1 MERALRGSR
10 EAQTAALGRNRV
22 SSSAQIGHDL
32 KSPLYHQ
39 ICVVLKS
46 KIQSGELALGAYLPS
61 ENEIAVEFSV
71 SRITAK
77 RALNEL
83 ARAGLVI
90 REQGRGTRVISQP
103 PPPRI
108 KASVE
113 GWLENM
119 SVMAHTTKVE
129 VLEFGYLAANAD
141 VAEALSIAEGDT
153 VQRAVRVR
161 SHKGECFSYLTTH
174 IPKAIGESFG
184 AGDME
189 RLPLLSL
196 LERNGVTAS
205 SARQIISATVADTT
219 VAAALGVDVGAPLL
233 EVRRVVFDQDGR
245 GVEYIQALY
254 RPDRYHYEV
263 LLNRV
268 CNDGAHSWSPVGNA
282 ALSGHD
288 AVTGTS

>member
-1 MERALRGSR
+1 LDRAQGIRHDTPG
-10 EAQTAALGRNRV
+10 TLGPRRV
-22 SSSAQIGHDL
+22 STLAQIGHDL

-46 KIQSGELALGAYLPS
+46 KIQSGELALGAFLPS
-61 ENEIAVEFSV
+61 ENEIASEFSV

-83 ARAGLVI
+83 AHAGLVV
-90 REQGRGTRVISQP
+90 REQGRGTRVISRP

-119 SVMAHTTKVE
+119 SEMGHATKAE
-129 VLEFGYLAANAD
+129 VLEFGYLAATTD
-141 VAEALSIAEGDT
+141 VAEALSIAEGDI

-161 SHKGECFSYLTTH
+161 SHNGERFSYLTTH
-174 IPKAIGESFG
+174 IPKVIGESF
-184 AGDME
+184 AAEDME
-189 RLPLLSL
+189 KLPLLSL
-196 LERNGVTAS
+196 LERDGVKAS
-205 SARQIISATVADTT
+205 SARQIITATVADTT

-263 LLNRV
+263 LLTRV
-268 CNDGAHSWSPVGNA
+268 SSDGANSWSPVANT
-282 ALSGHD
+282 ALSEHD
-288 AVTGTS
+288 EITGVS